1 MTKISIKTCSIQV
14 EEELDLIL
22 DKDELEK
29 QMIET
34 VQKYSNLDCHMV
46 KNKYQGKVE
55 SPYSDITYC
64 YLNFYPKYPFDM
76 CLELRIGAFI
86 WEAPV
91 ALNPENN
98 KLMED
103 YYENNSN

>member
-1 MTKISIKTCSIQV
+1 MTKISIKSCSIQV
-14 EEELDLIL
+14 EEELDLVL
-22 DKDELEK
+22 DKDALEK
-29 QMIET
+29 QMNEMI
-34 VQKYSNLDCHMV
+34 QKYSNLDCYMV
-46 KNKYQGKVE
+46 REKYQGKVE
-55 SPYSDITYC
+55 SPYSDVAYF

-103 YYENNSN
+103 YYESDSD